1 MELVFKNK
9 TLQDVADMLKA
20 AGMDIYIGNWRTDF
34 GKPSYFH
41 FVEGNNIGYCQYD
54 DLCGIKFSTVHKPT
68 KGIGTGFG
76 CQDMYE
82 VISSITV
89 EEARRAFMFAPH
101 WARHSEVAA
110 VKKYSGW
117 DEYSKYRQGPISYTK
132 Y

>member
-9 TLQDVADMLKA
+9 ILQDVADMLKA
-20 AGMDIYIGNWRTDF
+20 AGMDIYISNWQTDF

-68 KGIGTGFG
+68 KDIGTGFG
-76 CQDMYE
+76 CQDIYE
-82 VISSITV
+82 VIPEITLK
-89 EEARRAFMFAPH
+89 EARRAFIIAPH
-101 WARHSEVAA
+101 WARSIEVES
-110 VKKYSGW
+110 VRKFSGW
-117 DEYSKYRQGPISYTK
+117 EEYSKQKIGPKSYTK

>member
-9 TLQDVADMLKA
+9 ILQDVADMLKE
-20 AGMDIYIGNWRTDF
+20 AGMDIYISNWRTDF

-54 DLCGIKFSTVHKPT
+54 DLCGIKFSTVHKPC
-68 KGIGTGFG
+68 KECGTGFG
-76 CQDMYE
+76 CQGMYE
-82 VISSITV
+82 VIPSITV
-89 EEARRAFMFAPH
+89 EEARRAFIIAPH
-101 WARHSEVAA
+101 WARSNDVAA

-117 DEYSKYRQGPISYTK
+117 EEYSNRNTGPKSYTK